1 MGADEK
7 KNLKFLIG
15 GLAVAAVVVYLA
27 VSGAREGMLYYL
39 TVSEFNG
46 KVSTLGDQG
55 VRVSGKVVK
64 GTIQKDSTNLDVD
77 FIITDGK
84 EQLPVSYH
92 GIIPDIFGD
101 GIEVVVEGKYLSGG
115 SFQATSLL
123 TKCPSKFEG
132 DSEKKEM

>member
-1 MGADEK
+1 MPMKK
-7 KNLKFLIG
+7 KNLKLLIG

-64 GTIQKDSTNLDVD
+64 GTIKKDSINLDID
-77 FIITDGK
+77 FVITDGK

-92 GIIPDIFGD
+92 GIVPDIFGD
-101 GIEVVVEGKYLSGG
+101 GIEVVVEGKYSSGG

>member
-1 MGADEK
+1 MPMKK

-64 GTIQKDSTNLDVD
+64 GTIKKDSINLDID
-77 FIITDGK
+77 FVITDGK

>member
-1 MGADEK
+1 MPMKK

-64 GTIQKDSTNLDVD
+64 GTIKKDSINLDID
-77 FIITDGK
+77 FVITDGK

-92 GIIPDIFGD
+92 GIVPDIFGD

>member
-1 MGADEK
+1 MPMKK
-7 KNLKFLIG
+7 KNLKLLIG

-46 KVSTLGDQG
+46 KVSTLGDPG

-64 GTIQKDSTNLDVD
+64 GTIKKDSINLDID
-77 FIITDGK
+77 FVITDGK

-92 GIIPDIFGD
+92 GIVPDIFGD
-101 GIEVVVEGKYLSGG
+101 GIEVVVEGKYSSGG

>member
-1 MGADEK
+1 MKK

-27 VSGAREGMLYYL
+27 VSGAREGMVYYL

-64 GTIQKDSTNLDVD
+64 GTIKKDSTNLDID
-77 FIITDGK
+77 FVITDGK
-84 EQLPVSYH
+84 EQLPVSYQ
-92 GIIPDIFGD
+92 GIVPDIFGD

>member
-1 MGADEK
+1 MKK

>member
-1 MGADEK
+1 MPMKK

>member
-1 MGADEK
+1 MKK

-101 GIEVVVEGKYLSGG
+101 GIEVVIEGKYLSGG